1 MTTGRVAAALT
12 ALCLLCQPAFGFI
25 KVFPEFDDEPGAATF
40 FWAAVTTVG
49 PFIGSTVSAQES
61 SADEGDK
68 LVQARDDAASFVASD
83 GAIHGAYLQAALQVL
98 RQAPENAGTATC
110 NWPRRSRAA
119 ALIDHISE
127 ITRTFPAVIQRKLPE
142 SFRRSIRPPPAEDRS
157 RRRVHETPA
166 YPYKTTMVIAM
177 PRSAH
182 AYSRTPSARRL
193 PPAAC

>member
-83 GAIHGAYLQAALQVL
+83 GAIRGAYLQAALQVL
-98 RQAPENAGTATC
+98 RQAPNTPGTATC
-110 NWPRRSRAA
+110 NWPRRSSRGSP
-119 ALIDHISE
+119 DRPHI
-127 ITRTFPAVIQRKLPE
+127 RNYPHV
-142 SFRRSIRPPPAEDRS
+142 S
-157 RRRVHETPA
+157 RRYPA
-166 YPYKTTMVIAM
+166 K
-177 PRSAH
+177 
-182 AYSRTPSARRL
+182 
-193 PPAAC
+193 AA